1 MQLLKDGE
9 VARRLG
15 VSRRQ
20 VWKLLAGGQL
30 PEPVRVGG
38 SVRWRE
44 ADIVAWIQAG
54 CPAGWKAPAVGEVSA
69 A

>member
-1 MQLLKDGE
+1 MQLLRDSE
-9 VARRLG
+9 VAKRLG

-20 VWKLLAGGQL
+20 VWKLLAAGQL

-38 SVRWRE
+38 SVRWRD
-44 ADIVAWIQAG
+44 ADIVGWIQAG
-54 CPAGWKAPAVGEVSA
+54 CPAQTAKAGA

>member
-1 MQLLKDGE
+1 MQLLRDSE
-9 VARRLG
+9 VAKRLN

-20 VWKLLAGGQL
+20 VWKLTAAKLMPA
-30 PEPVRVGG
+30 PIRVGG

-44 ADIVAWIQAG
+44 ADIVGWIQAG
-54 CPAGWKAPAVGEVSA
+54 CPSQTAKAGA